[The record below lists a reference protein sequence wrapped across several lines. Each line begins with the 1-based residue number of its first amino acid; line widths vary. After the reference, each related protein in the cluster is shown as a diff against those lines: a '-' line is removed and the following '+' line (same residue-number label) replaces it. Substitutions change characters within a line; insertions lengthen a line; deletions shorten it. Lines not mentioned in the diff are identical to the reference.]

1 MYATGVHRNK
11 FMIITVLF
19 VSVLGHILKVHK
31 LELQIA
37 LTVWGQ
43 ALVWHMHAYTQSSC
57 YVCLVYNIRNC
68 VKLPHL
74 PIR

>member
-37 LTVWGQ
+37 LTVWG
-43 ALVWHMHAYTQSSC
+43 HAGTGVAHACIHTKQLL
-57 YVCLVYNIRNC
+57 CLFGV
-68 VKLPHL
+68 
-74 PIR
+74 

>member
-1 MYATGVHRNK
+1 MEATRHLHH
-11 FMIITVLF
+11 IIVCIVCTQLKC
-19 VSVLGHILKVHK
+19 LYWAILKVHK

-57 YVCLVYNIRNC
+57 YD
-68 VKLPHL
+68 
-74 PIR
+74 